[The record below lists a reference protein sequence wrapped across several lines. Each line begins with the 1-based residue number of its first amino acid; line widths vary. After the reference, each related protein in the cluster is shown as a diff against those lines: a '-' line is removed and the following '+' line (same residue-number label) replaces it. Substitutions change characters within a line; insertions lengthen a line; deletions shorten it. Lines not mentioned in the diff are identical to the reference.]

1 MTALL
6 IENFKLILLGLLIG
20 LIIGL
25 SRISDAEPMRA
36 LRHRPRRLHKTASAR
51 P

>member
-6 IENFKLILLGLLIG
+6 IENFKLILLVLLIG
-20 LIIGL
+20 SIIGL
-25 SRISDAEPMRA
+25 SRVSDAKPMRT
-36 LRHRPRRLHKTASAR
+36 LPHRPRRLHKTASAR

>member
-6 IENFKLILLGLLIG
+6 IENFKLILLALLIG
-20 LIIGL
+20 STIGL
-25 SRISDAEPMRA
+25 SRVSDAKPIGA
-36 LRHRPRRLHKTASAR
+36 SPHRRRRLHKTASAR